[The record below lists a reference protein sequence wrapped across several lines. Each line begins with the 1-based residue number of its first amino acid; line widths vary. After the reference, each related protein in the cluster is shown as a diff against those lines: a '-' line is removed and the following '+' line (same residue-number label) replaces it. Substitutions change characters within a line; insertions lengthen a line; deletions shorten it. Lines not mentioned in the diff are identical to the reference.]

1 MFGAKV
7 GKMERGKKAKASE
20 GWKRGVEIGGVFEL
34 VDSVNEYAR
43 RRSSLLP
50 GISD

>member
-1 MFGAKV
+1 VEDMKK
-7 GKMERGKKAKASE
+7 GKAQKEWKK
-20 GWKRGVEIGGVFEL
+20 RVEIGGVFEL

-50 GISD
+50 GVLG